1 MKNIG
6 WDYFGRLTMELVLIL
21 LLCFSSLFIVE
32 VFLGGALPDS
42 FNTCQGRK
50 GSKRLGRMKMGA
62 FFGQALPLA
71 AAGIGLPMSLQHPW
85 AILLVVLAAV
95 LYIVVCRIMKAC

>member
-1 MKNIG
+1 
-6 WDYFGRLTMELVLIL
+6 MELILVL

-42 FNTCQGRK
+42 FEKAPGEKASR
-50 GSKRLGRMKMGA
+50 RMGRMKMGA

-71 AAGIGLPMSLQHPW
+71 AVGIGLPMSLQHPW